1 MGQKNCIYGIC
12 NKDGRAILYNEE
24 TNQFITSTKTVDI
37 PQRLIRNVTLLL
49 IPITTGISYF
59 VNPTWMNLLN
69 SNAFKMIITVF
80 LFVYTYSAYV
90 ISKKSCNSFYKK
102 HYFVITEKDF
112 ELTIDDIKNGENN
125 LEGTCKLMIFLGGGL
140 ITLTVFVLFIMFKI
154 FVLFIILLVTLFCSV
169 ILYALALPRKR
180 KRFYDTDTGKSIY
193 RIMRCIGNAL
203 FGKT

>member
-80 LFVYTYSAYV
+80 LFVNTYSVYV
-90 ISKKSCNSFYKK
+90 ISKKSFNSFYKK

-112 ELTIDDIKNGENN
+112 ELTIEDIKNGENN
-125 LEGTCKLMIFLGGGL
+125 LEGTCKLMIFGGL

-180 KRFYDTDTGKSIY
+180 KRFYDRYKKEY
-193 RIMRCIGNAL
+193 L
-203 FGKT
+203 

>member
-59 VNPTWMNLLN
+59 VNPTWMNLLT
-69 SNAFKMIITVF
+69 SNAFNMIITVF

-90 ISKKSCNSFYKK
+90 ISKKFCNSYYKK

-125 LEGTCKLMIFLGGGL
+125 LEGTCKLMIFGGL

-169 ILYALALPRKR
+169 ILYALALPHKR
-180 KRFYDTDTGKSIY
+180 KRFYDRYKKE
-193 RIMRCIGNAL
+193 RL
-203 FGKT
+203 